1 MLRYFPSLS
10 LPEPRAQSS
19 SIIVG
24 ERGERERER
33 GRRREREA
41 IEARVWSER
50 VGVRESRAQSPE
62 PRAQEPREP
71 RSPERDRASERVTV
85 RE

>member
-1 MLRYFPSLS
+1 MFSSLC
-10 LPEPRAQSS
+10 
-19 SIIVG
+19 IIL
-24 ERGERERER
+24 GERERER
-33 GRRREREA
+33 ERGGGREREA

-50 VGVRESRAQSPE
+50 VGVRESRAQSHE